1 MDAPSNSASSS
12 SSSAPTTDGQ
22 DARAAGWP
30 PQDPS
35 APPATKEPSLPDRP
49 STSPSPAETMR
60 PSPVPQPE
68 PGPANLPAAILSAP
82 QLQAGFG
89 LVAPSPSLL
98 HPSAP
103 REDAKEE
110 EEEEGNDDDEE
121 DEEDGGSTAHLLFF
135 PDGSAYLLSGG
146 HVLLPKGYP
155 GATATLPVSTLH
167 VQDGGPNQGFTSTD
181 QMSQNTSAPGEQP
194 PSGAFRRYRL
204 ARASAPT
211 TSAKNSP
218 TEPKD
223 AVTDGEGEAKVGQE
237 EEPSWPPWL
246 CLACCLSFRQGRSL
260 ASHALSAHGVRLSP
274 GERRALSQGVPAVLQ
289 GTALSFLEP
298 NNPPS
303 GVDLSAGMCSGWVNV
318 MKEEEEERSPR
329 EGRKPPDAKDSRA
342 GGVDWANGGEEE
354 EQQEEKAEG
363 RKEEGDGLRLL
374 PDQSS
379 HGQSPPRGTNVPDDP
394 LSGKANTELNN
405 ESNSE
410 SNVGLA
416 NSGVNS
422 NTGGVPLGFGD
433 DYTAMA
439 YPGLSLSGHMSLL
452 HSRNS
457 CKTLKCPK
465 CNWHYKYQQ
474 TLDVH
479 MKEKHPESNSHCAYC
494 SAGGPHPRLARGESY
509 NCGYKPYRCEACN
522 YSTTTKGNLS
532 IHMQSD
538 KHLANLQGFQANTSG
553 GAQPVPPATPTAPT
567 PVAPEEKETKSK
579 TSWQCKVCSYE
590 TGISRNLRIHM
601 TSEKH
606 MQNVL
611 LLHQGL
617 PLALPGLLG
626 QPGGSSGGKQQPQT
640 ELFQFYG
647 VQALGHHHGHHHAG
661 ATGAVPGLRVEKPMD
676 PAQLLLNGF
685 HPLGPAGRKGAVSA
699 PGKGLRPFASHP
711 PAAPVPLSPS
721 PCPPPPLA
729 PASPPLAAL
738 VASERL
744 FGCLVCQRF
753 GTDSVEELLRHSTA
767 PRRLPEA
774 EWKEVAGDL
783 HRCRLC
789 AYGTQLKANFQLHLK
804 TDKHAHKYQ
813 LAAHLREGGGALPTA
828 TPAGAE
834 LQPGPAPAP
843 PPLHL
848 RCNLCDYE
856 TNSKE
861 KMRLHVRGAG
871 HEEGERSYKFLL
883 ELEASALGPDPP
895 HFHCLLCNTTAPSCL
910 AMLCHLRAPRHRD
923 AHGQHRL
930 HLLQGGR
937 PTDEGTMALERC
949 IRLAEP
955 VPRSTGKESNS
966 EPRTPEK
973 ETLNK
978 APPPGLDETETKSRA
993 AGETQTTVFCCPYCS
1008 YVSRAPAGVRSHAV
1022 SQHALQPTY
1031 RCPLCQEE
1039 QLVGRGSLRVH
1050 LSHVHN
1056 VVPECVEK
1064 LLLVATTVEM
1074 NFATKVL
1081 PSPSPALEPPE
1092 TGAAPNPECGGECE
1106 LAPTAPPAGDAAT
1119 SAPLP
1124 PAPSPPPADD
1134 PEEEAAV
1141 QLPAPSEEQQRPPET
1156 SPALQDPRHP
1166 LSYRKAT
1173 NFALDKFL
1181 DPSRPYK
1188 CTVCKESFTQKNI
1201 LLVHYNSVSHLHKMK
1216 KASSDPTAPSR
1227 GDSGAPGAPQPSSDK
1242 PYKCTTCRVSY
1253 NQSSTLEIHMR
1264 SVLHQTR
1271 SRVVKAEAAS
1281 KGEAPEAGEVGEA
1294 APAPP
1299 TEAEPP
1305 KILEVPTALPF
1316 PAPLFSPPLLPPFP
1330 VVPESLLKL
1339 QQQQLLLPFYLHD
1352 LKGAPKLALAAPAL
1366 ALPAP
1371 SAPLILAPPKEP
1383 PPPPPPPPPAPAK
1396 LETEEDAGGEEA
1408 NVASH
1413 PAAKAL
1419 LENFGFELVIQ
1430 YNEGKQGAGGAAPP
1444 PVAPLPRPPA
1454 EKLRC
1459 GTCGKVFSNM
1469 LILKTHEEHV
1479 HRRFLPFEALSRYA
1493 AQFRKTYD
1501 SMYPPAEGTAPTET
1515 PPVPPG
1521 ITPLCPPFLM
1531 QPVPVVVPPALPEAE
1546 GRWVRGEEEEAG
1558 TDPSRDGQSSR
1569 RFSRTKFTEFQSQA
1583 LQSFFE
1589 ASAYPKDG
1597 EVERLSVLLG
1607 LANRVIVV
1615 WFQNA
1620 RQKARKNG
1628 AEAGGAG
1635 GGTVT
1640 SQPSCKKC
1648 QAAFRCIFDLV
1659 RHLKK
1664 CYDDQPS
1671 AEGNEEE
1678 EEEEGEEEPEEEEPE
1693 EEPEPPAEEEE
1704 EEEEEEAPRG
1714 DGDPKED
1721 QPVSDGAMEPLESN
1735 APTFSSD
1742 PPGVHGSAFLA
1753 PHDPLP
1759 ELPHS
1764 QGAPMK
1770 RKHEDGS
1777 QSPGGGS
1784 GGEGDPPRDKR
1795 LRTTI
1800 LPEQLDILYRWYVQD
1815 SNPTR
1820 KMLDCISEEVG
1831 LKKRVVQVWF
1841 QNTRARERKGQF
1853 RCSASTGI
1861 PPIKTSPSSSLAKL
1875 SPGGGMANVSVGG
1888 TPNLSV
1894 GGTSKVSSGGMA
1906 NISGGGTS
1914 SVSGGRMAN
1923 VSDGVSDGATATVL
1937 YSSNQAEPEPSE
1949 LNEARSPSGGDL
1961 SDSSSSSSSSLAD
1974 PESPGGHGPAS
1985 EGAAGLDLLGQRRYR
2000 TQMSS
2005 LQLKIMKACYE
2016 AYRTP
2021 TMQECEVLGEEI
2033 GLPKR
2038 VIQVWFQNARAKE
2051 KKAKAAL
2058 GEGGPGAPSEGP
2070 PEPRAECPVCQVK
2083 YDFYVSCRGHLFSRG
2098 HLAQLKE
2105 AVQAQL
2111 RSEGHDGAPGP
2122 PLLPVPPGAPP
2133 AAGATGPS
2141 AAPSTG
2147 LLGST
2152 PSGRPLPQSQL
2163 GSAPEPAGETQPEPG
2178 AAGVSVA
2185 GTTRV
2190 SVAGAARPPSTVAN
2204 PTSPTLKTLKGLKP
2218 TVPTLLGTQF
2228 LPFSVPAGA
2237 PASLFSAPLPGG
2249 YFQQLYGMKKGLFP
2263 MNPVI
2268 PQTLISLLPAPEAPE
2283 PAGVSTVDVAHRY
2296 LCRQCKAAFEGEEA
2310 AAAHQASFC
2319 YYGQPA
2325 PAPLRVPVCTYHCLA
2340 CEVLVSGREA
2350 LGAHLRSSAHR
2361 RKASP
2366 APAASPAPGP
2376 ALAFAKEEAKLP
2388 HSDPSPKSNST
2399 STTLLAL

>member
-1 MDAPSNSASSS
+1 
-12 SSSAPTTDGQ
+12 
-22 DARAAGWP
+22 
-30 PQDPS
+30 
-35 APPATKEPSLPDRP
+35 
-49 STSPSPAETMR
+49 
-60 PSPVPQPE
+60 
-68 PGPANLPAAILSAP
+68 
-82 QLQAGFG
+82 
-89 LVAPSPSLL
+89 
-98 HPSAP
+98 
-103 REDAKEE
+103 
-110 EEEEGNDDDEE
+110 
-121 DEEDGGSTAHLLFF
+121 
-135 PDGSAYLLSGG
+135 
-146 HVLLPKGYP
+146 
-155 GATATLPVSTLH
+155 
-167 VQDGGPNQGFTSTD
+167 
-181 QMSQNTSAPGEQP
+181 
-194 PSGAFRRYRL
+194 
-204 ARASAPT
+204 
-211 TSAKNSP
+211 
-218 TEPKD
+218 
-223 AVTDGEGEAKVGQE
+223 
-237 EEPSWPPWL
+237 
-246 CLACCLSFRQGRSL
+246 
-260 ASHALSAHGVRLSP
+260 
-274 GERRALSQGVPAVLQ
+274 
-289 GTALSFLEP
+289 
-298 NNPPS
+298 
-303 GVDLSAGMCSGWVNV
+303 
-318 MKEEEEERSPR
+318 
-329 EGRKPPDAKDSRA
+329 
-342 GGVDWANGGEEE
+342 
-354 EQQEEKAEG
+354 
-363 RKEEGDGLRLL
+363 
-374 PDQSS
+374 
-379 HGQSPPRGTNVPDDP
+379 
-394 LSGKANTELNN
+394 
-405 ESNSE
+405 
-410 SNVGLA
+410 
-416 NSGVNS
+416 
-422 NTGGVPLGFGD
+422 
-433 DYTAMA
+433 
-439 YPGLSLSGHMSLL
+439 
-452 HSRNS
+452 
-457 CKTLKCPK
+457 
-465 CNWHYKYQQ
+465 
-474 TLDVH
+474 
-479 MKEKHPESNSHCAYC
+479 
-494 SAGGPHPRLARGESY
+494 
-509 NCGYKPYRCEACN
+509 
-522 YSTTTKGNLS
+522 
-532 IHMQSD
+532 
-538 KHLANLQGFQANTSG
+538 
-553 GAQPVPPATPTAPT
+553 
-567 PVAPEEKETKSK
+567 
-579 TSWQCKVCSYE
+579 
-590 TGISRNLRIHM
+590 
-601 TSEKH
+601 
-606 MQNVL
+606 
-611 LLHQGL
+611 
-617 PLALPGLLG
+617 
-626 QPGGSSGGKQQPQT
+626 
-640 ELFQFYG
+640 
-647 VQALGHHHGHHHAG
+647 
-661 ATGAVPGLRVEKPMD
+661 
-676 PAQLLLNGF
+676 
-685 HPLGPAGRKGAVSA
+685 
-699 PGKGLRPFASHP
+699 
-711 PAAPVPLSPS
+711 
-721 PCPPPPLA
+721 
-729 PASPPLAAL
+729 
-738 VASERL
+738 
-744 FGCLVCQRF
+744 
-753 GTDSVEELLRHSTA
+753 
-767 PRRLPEA
+767 
-774 EWKEVAGDL
+774 
-783 HRCRLC
+783 
-789 AYGTQLKANFQLHLK
+789 
-804 TDKHAHKYQ
+804 
-813 LAAHLREGGGALPTA
+813 
-828 TPAGAE
+828 
-834 LQPGPAPAP
+834 
-843 PPLHL
+843 
-848 RCNLCDYE
+848 
-856 TNSKE
+856 
-861 KMRLHVRGAG
+861 
-871 HEEGERSYKFLL
+871 
-883 ELEASALGPDPP
+883 
-895 HFHCLLCNTTAPSCL
+895 
-910 AMLCHLRAPRHRD
+910 
-923 AHGQHRL
+923 
-930 HLLQGGR
+930 
-937 PTDEGTMALERC
+937 
-949 IRLAEP
+949 
-955 VPRSTGKESNS
+955 
-966 EPRTPEK
+966 
-973 ETLNK
+973 
-978 APPPGLDETETKSRA
+978 
-993 AGETQTTVFCCPYCS
+993 
-1008 YVSRAPAGVRSHAV
+1008 
-1022 SQHALQPTY
+1022 
-1031 RCPLCQEE
+1031 
-1039 QLVGRGSLRVH
+1039 
-1050 LSHVHN
+1050 
-1056 VVPECVEK
+1056 
-1064 LLLVATTVEM
+1064 
-1074 NFATKVL
+1074 
-1081 PSPSPALEPPE
+1081 
-1092 TGAAPNPECGGECE
+1092 
-1106 LAPTAPPAGDAAT
+1106 
-1119 SAPLP
+1119 
-1124 PAPSPPPADD
+1124 
-1134 PEEEAAV
+1134 
-1141 QLPAPSEEQQRPPET
+1141 
-1156 SPALQDPRHP
+1156 
-1166 LSYRKAT
+1166 
-1173 NFALDKFL
+1173 
-1181 DPSRPYK
+1181 
-1188 CTVCKESFTQKNI
+1188 
-1201 LLVHYNSVSHLHKMK
+1201 
-1216 KASSDPTAPSR
+1216 
-1227 GDSGAPGAPQPSSDK
+1227 
-1242 PYKCTTCRVSY
+1242 
-1253 NQSSTLEIHMR
+1253 
-1264 SVLHQTR
+1264 
-1271 SRVVKAEAAS
+1271 
-1281 KGEAPEAGEVGEA
+1281 
-1294 APAPP
+1294 
-1299 TEAEPP
+1299 
-1305 KILEVPTALPF
+1305 
-1316 PAPLFSPPLLPPFP
+1316 
-1330 VVPESLLKL
+1330 
-1339 QQQQLLLPFYLHD
+1339 
-1352 LKGAPKLALAAPAL
+1352 
-1366 ALPAP
+1366 
-1371 SAPLILAPPKEP
+1371 
-1383 PPPPPPPPPAPAK
+1383 
-1396 LETEEDAGGEEA
+1396 
-1408 NVASH
+1408 
-1413 PAAKAL
+1413 
-1419 LENFGFELVIQ
+1419 
-1430 YNEGKQGAGGAAPP
+1430 
-1444 PVAPLPRPPA
+1444 
-1454 EKLRC
+1454 
-1459 GTCGKVFSNM
+1459 M

-1558 TDPSRDGQSSR
+1558 TDPSRDGQSNR

-1671 AEGNEEE
+1671 AEGNEE

-1894 GGTSKVSSGGMA
+1894 GGTSNVSSGGMA
-1906 NISGGGTS
+1906 NISCGGTS

-1923 VSDGVSDGATATVL
+1923 VSDGVSDGGTATVL
-1937 YSSNQAEPEPSE
+1937 YSINQAEPEPSE

-2098 HLAQLKE
+2098 HLARLKE

-2122 PLLPVPPGAPP
+2122 PLLPVPPGVPP
-2133 AAGATGPS
+2133 AAGAAGPS

-2163 GSAPEPAGETQPEPG
+2163 GSAPEPTGETQPEPG

-2185 GTTRV
+2185 GATRV
-2190 SVAGAARPPSTVAN
+2190 SVAGAARLPSTVAN

-2310 AAAHQASFC
+2310 AAAHQAGFC

>member
-1 MDAPSNSASSS
+1 M
-12 SSSAPTTDGQ
+12 GG
-22 DARAAGWP
+22 GW
-30 PQDPS
+30 
-35 APPATKEPSLPDRP
+35 
-49 STSPSPAETMR
+49 ET
-60 PSPVPQPE
+60 E
-68 PGPANLPAAILSAP
+68 DDK
-82 QLQAGFG
+82 GFRMELG
-89 LVAPSPSLL
+89 
-98 HPSAP
+98 
-103 REDAKEE
+103 
-110 EEEEGNDDDEE
+110 
-121 DEEDGGSTAHLLFF
+121 
-135 PDGSAYLLSGG
+135 
-146 HVLLPKGYP
+146 
-155 GATATLPVSTLH
+155 
-167 VQDGGPNQGFTSTD
+167 
-181 QMSQNTSAPGEQP
+181 M
-194 PSGAFRRYRL
+194 
-204 ARASAPT
+204 
-211 TSAKNSP
+211 
-218 TEPKD
+218 
-223 AVTDGEGEAKVGQE
+223 GEG
-237 EEPSWPPWL
+237 S
-246 CLACCLSFRQGRSL
+246 
-260 ASHALSAHGVRLSP
+260 
-274 GERRALSQGVPAVLQ
+274 
-289 GTALSFLEP
+289 
-298 NNPPS
+298 
-303 GVDLSAGMCSGWVNV
+303 
-318 MKEEEEERSPR
+318 
-329 EGRKPPDAKDSRA
+329 
-342 GGVDWANGGEEE
+342 
-354 EQQEEKAEG
+354 
-363 RKEEGDGLRLL
+363 
-374 PDQSS
+374 
-379 HGQSPPRGTNVPDDP
+379 
-394 LSGKANTELNN
+394 
-405 ESNSE
+405 
-410 SNVGLA
+410 
-416 NSGVNS
+416 
-422 NTGGVPLGFGD
+422 PLG
-433 DYTAMA
+433 
-439 YPGLSLSGHMSLL
+439 
-452 HSRNS
+452 
-457 CKTLKCPK
+457 
-465 CNWHYKYQQ
+465 
-474 TLDVH
+474 
-479 MKEKHPESNSHCAYC
+479 
-494 SAGGPHPRLARGESY
+494 
-509 NCGYKPYRCEACN
+509 
-522 YSTTTKGNLS
+522 
-532 IHMQSD
+532 
-538 KHLANLQGFQANTSG
+538 
-553 GAQPVPPATPTAPT
+553 
-567 PVAPEEKETKSK
+567 
-579 TSWQCKVCSYE
+579 
-590 TGISRNLRIHM
+590 
-601 TSEKH
+601 
-606 MQNVL
+606 
-611 LLHQGL
+611 
-617 PLALPGLLG
+617 
-626 QPGGSSGGKQQPQT
+626 
-640 ELFQFYG
+640 
-647 VQALGHHHGHHHAG
+647 
-661 ATGAVPGLRVEKPMD
+661 
-676 PAQLLLNGF
+676 
-685 HPLGPAGRKGAVSA
+685 
-699 PGKGLRPFASHP
+699 
-711 PAAPVPLSPS
+711 
-721 PCPPPPLA
+721 
-729 PASPPLAAL
+729 
-738 VASERL
+738 
-744 FGCLVCQRF
+744 
-753 GTDSVEELLRHSTA
+753 
-767 PRRLPEA
+767 
-774 EWKEVAGDL
+774 
-783 HRCRLC
+783 
-789 AYGTQLKANFQLHLK
+789 
-804 TDKHAHKYQ
+804 
-813 LAAHLREGGGALPTA
+813 
-828 TPAGAE
+828 
-834 LQPGPAPAP
+834 
-843 PPLHL
+843 
-848 RCNLCDYE
+848 
-856 TNSKE
+856 
-861 KMRLHVRGAG
+861 
-871 HEEGERSYKFLL
+871 
-883 ELEASALGPDPP
+883 
-895 HFHCLLCNTTAPSCL
+895 
-910 AMLCHLRAPRHRD
+910 
-923 AHGQHRL
+923 
-930 HLLQGGR
+930 
-937 PTDEGTMALERC
+937 
-949 IRLAEP
+949 
-955 VPRSTGKESNS
+955 
-966 EPRTPEK
+966 
-973 ETLNK
+973 
-978 APPPGLDETETKSRA
+978 
-993 AGETQTTVFCCPYCS
+993 
-1008 YVSRAPAGVRSHAV
+1008 
-1022 SQHALQPTY
+1022 
-1031 RCPLCQEE
+1031 
-1039 QLVGRGSLRVH
+1039 
-1050 LSHVHN
+1050 
-1056 VVPECVEK
+1056 
-1064 LLLVATTVEM
+1064 
-1074 NFATKVL
+1074 
-1081 PSPSPALEPPE
+1081 
-1092 TGAAPNPECGGECE
+1092 
-1106 LAPTAPPAGDAAT
+1106 
-1119 SAPLP
+1119 
-1124 PAPSPPPADD
+1124 
-1134 PEEEAAV
+1134 
-1141 QLPAPSEEQQRPPET
+1141 
-1156 SPALQDPRHP
+1156 
-1166 LSYRKAT
+1166 AT

-1216 KASSDPTAPSR
+1216 KASADPSAPSR
-1227 GDSGAPGAPQPSSDK
+1227 GDSGGPGAPQPSSDK

-1271 SRVVKAEAAS
+1271 SRVAKAEAAS
-1281 KGEAPEAGEVGEA
+1281 KGEAPEAGEAGEA
-1294 APAPP
+1294 APVPP

-1305 KILEVPTALPF
+1305 KILEVPAALPF

-1383 PPPPPPPPPAPAK
+1383 PPPPLPPAPAK
-1396 LETEEDAGGEEA
+1396 AETEEDAGGEEA

-1459 GTCGKVFSNM
+1459 GTCGKIFSNM

-1501 SMYPPAEGTAPTET
+1501 SMYPPSEGTAPAEI
-1515 PPVPPG
+1515 PPAAPSIP
-1521 ITPLCPPFLM
+1521 PLCPPFLM
-1531 QPVPVVVPPALPEAE
+1531 QPVPVPPALPEAE
-1546 GRWVRGEEEEAG
+1546 GRWVQGEEEEAG
-1558 TDPSRDGQSSR
+1558 TADPSLDGQLSR

-1597 EVERLSVLLG
+1597 EVEHLSILLG

-1628 AEAGGAG
+1628 TEAGGAG
-1635 GGTVT
+1635 VGTVA

-1664 CYDDQPS
+1664 CYDDRPS
-1671 AEGNEEE
+1671 AEGNEE

-1735 APTFSSD
+1735 APTFSSH
-1742 PPGVHGSAFLA
+1742 PPGAHGSALLA

-1759 ELPHS
+1759 ELS
-1764 QGAPMK
+1764 RCQGVPMK

-1784 GGEGDPPRDKR
+1784 GGEGEPPRDKR

-1800 LPEQLDILYRWYVQD
+1800 LPEQLDVLYRWYVQD

-1853 RCSASTGI
+1853 RCTANAGI

-1875 SPGGGMANVSVGG
+1875 SPGGGMTNVSIGGISNVTGGGTSNVTIGGTANVSGGG
-1888 TPNLSV
+1888 TANVSG
-1894 GGTSKVSSGGMA
+1894 GGTA
-1906 NISGGGTS
+1906 NVSGGGTS
-1914 SVSGGRMAN
+1914 NVSGGGTSNVSGGGMAN
-1923 VSDGVSDGATATVL
+1923 VSGGVSDGGTANVP
-1937 YSSNQAEPEPSE
+1937 YSINQAELEPSE
-1949 LNEARSPSGGDL
+1949 FNEAQSPSGGDL

-1974 PESPGGHGPAS
+1974 PESPGGHRRAS

-2098 HLAQLKE
+2098 HLARLKE

-2111 RSEGHDGAPGP
+2111 HSEGHEGAPGP
-2122 PLLPVPPGAPP
+2122 SLLPVPPAAPP
-2133 AAGATGPS
+2133 GPPTCPQASTLLLPLPPRAHPPSPSPVPTRSPLAVPPSGPS

-2152 PSGRPLPQSQL
+2152 PPGRPLPHSQL
-2163 GSAPEPAGETQPEPG
+2163 GERAGETQPEPG

-2185 GTTRV
+2185 G
-2190 SVAGAARPPSTVAN
+2190 AAAN
-2204 PTSPTLKTLKGLKP
+2204 PASPTLKPLKGLKP
-2218 TVPTLLGTQF
+2218 TVPALLGTQF

-2237 PASLFSAPLPGG
+2237 PASLFSAPLPGA

-2268 PQTLISLLPAPEAPE
+2268 PQTLISLLPGSLLPAPEAPE
-2283 PAGVSTVDVAHRY
+2283 PPGVSTVDVTHRY

-2310 AAAHQASFC
+2310 AAAHQAGFC

-2366 APAASPAPGP
+2366 APAPAAGP
-2376 ALAFAKEEAKLP
+2376 AAGPTPAFAKEEAKLP